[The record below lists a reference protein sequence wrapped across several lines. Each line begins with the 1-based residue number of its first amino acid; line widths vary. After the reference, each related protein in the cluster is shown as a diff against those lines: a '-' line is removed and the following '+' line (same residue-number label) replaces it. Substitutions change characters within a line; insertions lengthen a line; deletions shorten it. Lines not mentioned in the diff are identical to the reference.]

1 MPRGERSQT
10 WFPELV
16 AELRQSWRTD
26 PTWETVIN
34 LRDQLQ
40 QRLEHILKSRGIKPA
55 TVRCLHC
62 GHVGPGKSPA
72 ISVRAVLL
80 ALRRFGIESEDR
92 VRGVSVRFRGA
103 VELQAQR
110 TAGPRCSPATA
121 EPGRSAAAHR
131 EARD

>member
-26 PTWETVIN
+26 PTWETVVD

-40 QRLEHILKSRGIKPA
+40 RRLEHILSSRGIRPA
-55 TVRCLHC
+55 TVRCSHC
-62 GHVGPGKSPA
+62 GHVGPGTPPA

-80 ALRRFGIESEDR
+80 ALRRFGIEPEDR
-92 VRGVSVRFRGA
+92 VRQLDKEWSRHRALLQLDLYGRGR
-103 VELQAQR
+103 ES
-110 TAGPRCSPATA
+110 G
-121 EPGRSAAAHR
+121 AAPLHGHIEER
-131 EARD
+131 V

>member
-26 PTWETVIN
+26 PTWEAVID

-40 QRLEHILKSRGIKPA
+40 RRLEHILRSRGIKPA

-62 GHVGPGKSPA
+62 GHVGPGMPPA

-80 ALRRFGIESEDR
+80 ALRRFGIEPEDR
-92 VRGVSVRFRGA
+92 VKQLDKAWARHRALLRLDPYGRGLESGVAPLHSHG
-103 VELQAQR
+103 E
-110 TAGPRCSPATA
+110 
-121 EPGRSAAAHR
+121 GRA
-131 EARD
+131 